1 MHNNNLLKKKNENS
15 RYFIYCKRSMKEF
28 INARP
33 QKICMPTKKK
43 KNLKS
48 RIKAFVFNLNLFDLN
63 ILVRMIL

>member
-43 KNLKS
+43 KKT
-48 RIKAFVFNLNLFDLN
+48 
-63 ILVRMIL
+63 